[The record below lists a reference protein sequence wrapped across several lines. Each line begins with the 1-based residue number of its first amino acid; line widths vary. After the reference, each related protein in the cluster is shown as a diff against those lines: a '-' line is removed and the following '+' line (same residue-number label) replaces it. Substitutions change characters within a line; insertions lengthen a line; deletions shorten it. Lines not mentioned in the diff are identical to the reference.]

1 MELSLTVSST
11 PYLPWSSVQQSWSF
25 ASAITP
31 MAMVWRSTQAAG
43 EFDVICEPFVIAVV
57 VDFF

>member
-31 MAMVWRSTQAAG
+31 MAMVWRSTAG
-43 EFDVICEPFVIAVV
+43 ELDVICEPFVIAVV